1 MSEDQK
7 PQEQTP
13 VDRFHDRVGKLYGGV
28 PGRPILGAA
37 EERHTAGIPGNTIGG
52 STSNPWASLDEEC
65 KRIREELRLVGPKI
79 VKLHNHPRAGAG
91 YPDSDEIN
99 ANLQLAYRHTEDAVM
114 RLGKAIQAY
123 DGGRSVYYR

>member
-13 VDRFHDRVGKLYGGV
+13 VDRFHDRVGKLDGGV

-65 KRIREELRLVGPKI
+65 KRIREELRLSD
-79 VKLHNHPRAGAG
+79 PRSSSSTIIRAPE
-91 YPDSDEIN
+91 PDTPTAMKSTPTSN
-99 ANLQLAYRHTEDAVM
+99 SPTATRRT
-114 RLGKAIQAY
+114 
-123 DGGRSVYYR
+123 